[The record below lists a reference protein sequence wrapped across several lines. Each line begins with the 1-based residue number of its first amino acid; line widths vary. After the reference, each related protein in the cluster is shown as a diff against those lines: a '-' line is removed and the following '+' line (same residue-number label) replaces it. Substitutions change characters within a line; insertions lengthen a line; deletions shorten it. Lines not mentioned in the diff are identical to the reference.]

1 MFISLSA
8 PDITEKEIEAVNEVL
23 KSRYLA
29 LGPKME
35 KFEQQMAS
43 LAGRRFGI
51 AVNSGTSGLH
61 LLVRALGISDGD
73 EVITTPFS
81 FIASANC
88 MLFERAKPVF
98 VDIDP
103 QTLNIDSSLIEGAIT
118 PRTKA
123 ILPVHAFGQP
133 ADMEPIMEI
142 AKRHS
147 LKVIEDSCEAIG
159 AKYRGLAAGSF
170 GDGSVFAFYPNKQ
183 ITTGEGGVVVV
194 DDEEIAFLCRSM
206 CNQGRREG
214 GGWLDHERLGFNYR
228 LNELSCAL
236 GLAQMQRLPEI
247 LAKRDAVAAE
257 YTRLLKD
264 VDGVTTPYISADVE
278 MSWFVYVIRIDER
291 VQRDRVQVF
300 LKKRGVH
307 CKPYF
312 TPIHLQPY
320 YRELFSF
327 KEGVFPKTE
336 QAGREV
342 LALPF
347 HTNLKKKQIEY
358 VVENLK
364 EALAESG

>member
-23 KSRYLA
+23 KSRHLA

-35 KFEQQMAS
+35 KFEQEMAILS
-43 LAGRRFGI
+43 GRRFGI

-61 LLVRALGISDGD
+61 LLVRALGIRDGD

-103 QTLNIDSSLIEGAIT
+103 QTLNIDPSLIEGAIT
-118 PRTKA
+118 SRTKA

-133 ADMEPIMEI
+133 ADMDPIMEI
-142 AKRHS
+142 AKRRD
-147 LKVIEDSCEAIG
+147 LRVIEDACEALG
-159 AKYRGLAAGSF
+159 ANYRGRAAGSF

-183 ITTGEGGVVVV
+183 ITTGEGGMVVV
-194 DDEEIAFLCRSM
+194 DDEEIATLCRSM
-206 CNQGRREG
+206 RNQGRREG

-247 LAKRDAVAAE
+247 LAKRTAVAAE
-257 YTRLLKD
+257 YNCLLQD
-264 VDGVTTPYISADVE
+264 VEGVTTPYISADAE
-278 MSWFVYVIRIDER
+278 MSWFVYVIRIDGEIH
-291 VQRDRVQVF
+291 RDRVLAF
-300 LKKRGVH
+300 MKRRGVQ

-320 YRELFSF
+320 YRELFGF
-327 KEGVFPKTE
+327 KEGIFPITE

-347 HTNLKKKQIEY
+347 HTNLKEEQTKY
-358 VVENLK
+358 VVESLK
-364 EALAESG
+364 EAIAASS